1 MALLERVNQMQQQG
15 YSNEQISQ
23 MLQEEGISPREVSE
37 ALSQSQVKSAVN
49 APEAGGYAEGEEA
62 GYAPEAGGYAEG
74 EEAGYAPEA
83 GGYAEG
89 GEAYYQQAL
98 DTETVRDIANQVVE
112 EELSKIKMELKEM
125 SRLKTDMKFQ
135 IQNIDNRLKKIEST
149 ISQLQSDIIRKVGE
163 YGEAISDVSNEI
175 KATQD
180 SFSKLVNPLIDKKRK
195 TVSSKK
201 PVKTTKKSNTA
212 NKTTAGFEEY
222 FR

>member
-49 APEAGGYAEGEEA
+49 
-62 GYAPEAGGYAEG
+62 APEAGGYAEG